1 MKECGENALAVLYG
15 LKQGYVYSDYAMIP
29 FEMEEV
35 MVQTK
40 QGSQM
45 MEDYE
50 QLKEWWNDE
59 K

>member
-1 MKECGENALAVLYG
+1 
-15 LKQGYVYSDYAMIP
+15 
-29 FEMEEV
+29 MEEV

-50 QLKEWWNDE
+50 KLKEWWNDE